1 MSVLIGGG
9 TGFVGRHLTSILREN
24 GYKVM
29 LLSRKSAENQITWNQ
44 VDRSGLPSDVTA
56 VVNLA
61 GENILNPMKR
71 WNKAFKDEVRKSRVE
86 TTAMLGEAIQRAR
99 TPPKVFVTMSGV
111 GYYQPHP
118 SREYT
123 EDSPGGNHDY
133 LSRLTTEWEA
143 AGTLP
148 DSLNVRRVIV
158 RSGVV
163 LGRDGGMIQQTF
175 LPFFMGLGGRI
186 GSGRQYFPWIHV
198 ADIAS
203 IITFS
208 IMNEQVTGVLNG
220 VAPEIVTNKQFTKAF
235 GAAFSV
241 KRPTILPVPGAV
253 MNWVY
258 GPERGKIILEGQKVI
273 PKRTLELGYKY
284 LFPDLKSACE
294 EFARLSVVNYFG

>member
-1 MSVLIGGG
+1 MTKLCQSHLLRLLLKNTQSCWLIRI
-9 TGFVGRHLTSILREN
+9 FNSLLRCR
-24 GYKVM
+24 VM
-29 LLSRKSAENQITWNQ
+29 ATL
-44 VDRSGLPSDVTA
+44 A
-56 VVNLA
+56 VY
-61 GENILNPMKR
+61 NILLY
-71 WNKAFKDEVRKSRVE
+71 S
-86 TTAMLGEAIQRAR
+86 
-99 TPPKVFVTMSGV
+99 
-111 GYYQPHP
+111 
-118 SREYT
+118 
-123 EDSPGGNHDY
+123 
-133 LSRLTTEWEA
+133 
-143 AGTLP
+143 TL
-148 DSLNVRRVIV
+148 I
-158 RSGVV
+158 SGVV

-220 VAPEIVTNKQFTKAF
+220 VAPEIVTNEQFTKAF

-241 KRPTILPVPGAV
+241 KRPTILPVPGTV